1 MKSAPALVL
10 LGLSLVCGRPGEE
23 STLPGRA
30 PEWRNVFSGPD
41 GVQAL
46 TYRTPG
52 QRSRLIYMPR
62 TSSGKSELES
72 VRDILSGKG
81 YALITAEAPTGRQL
95 TDKGAEDFLRFA
107 LHRPGAHTVVILT
120 QGRWLGSVLKVL
132 HSEETRVRP
141 RAVIVLRPGDAQ
153 VGRVEQSLFENLA
166 RSAVETH
173 LGWISSTEPM
183 EASQAD
189 MMARRVRLS
198 PELRAME
205 SALNQNQKSTLSPEL
220 FRSEEQPL
228 PVILAFAR
236 QEITWKRAED
246 VFQKGCSPDGFSR
259 IYIGNYTV
267 SSSAESDF
275 CPLFMRTPEGRL
287 LRAAGPADPKC
298 TYRNPAFGGK
308 MICTY

>member
-1 MKSAPALVL
+1 MTPEAAK
-10 LGLSLVCGRPGEE
+10 GLDL
-23 STLPGRA
+23 
-30 PEWRNVFSGPD
+30 
-41 GVQAL
+41 
-46 TYRTPG
+46 
-52 QRSRLIYMPR
+52 
-62 TSSGKSELES
+62 SE
-72 VRDILSGKG
+72 KG
-81 YALITAEAPTGRQL
+81 T
-95 TDKGAEDFLRFA
+95 EDFLRFA

-120 QGRWLGSVLKVL
+120 QGRWLASVLKVL

-141 RAVIVLRPGDAQ
+141 RAVIVLRPGDALI
-153 VGRVEQSLFENLA
+153 GRVAPLLYENLA

-183 EASQAD
+183 EAYQAD
-189 MMARRVRLS
+189 LMARRVRLA

-205 SALNQNQKSTLSPEL
+205 GALNQSEKNILKPDL

-228 PVILAFAR
+228 PVLLAFAR

-267 SSSAESDF
+267 SSSAEPDF
-275 CPLFMRTPEGRL
+275 CPLFVRTPEGRL